1 MSFKMLILIIFIA
14 IILYAVIDR
23 ICTAF
28 EVRKFTEH
36 LDEIIQIGSVDKVDD
51 GDADE

>member
-28 EVRKFTEH
+28 EVRKFTDH
-36 LDEIIQIGSVDKVDD
+36 LEEIIQLGPIDKD
-51 GDADE
+51 GDDIDE